1 VGVRFAVRTGVLLLA
16 TGALAAL
23 PAGASAATRAK
34 SCSPKGAK
42 VVARSGTSLLL
53 TRSHG
58 DDDLYG
64 PGTRVTTC
72 RKGHRPV
79 VLVDTGPG
87 DSVSISH
94 GVFTTGYVAFA
105 RSSLSTA
112 CTKYLGDD
120 PQCHSTGVASYNR
133 RTGRLRASG
142 SGQADVLV
150 VTPAGWLAWLSPAD
164 GSGARTLQ
172 AVDSHGARV
181 LASGAI
187 DPASVRAAGSTV
199 SWTVGD
205 VAGAATL
212 S

>member
-1 VGVRFAVRTGVLLLA
+1 MGTLLLA
-16 TGALAAL
+16 VGAVTAL
-23 PAGASAATRAK
+23 PVGASALA
-34 SCSPKGAK
+34 GAK
-42 VVARSGTSLLL
+42 PCSARGAEVVARSGTSLLL
-53 TRSHG
+53 AADHG

-64 PGTRVTTC
+64 PGTLVTTC

-79 VLVDTGPG
+79 VLVKTGPG
-87 DSVSISH
+87 DSVALSH
-94 GVFTTGYVAFA
+94 GVFTAGYVAFA
-105 RSSLSTA
+105 SSSLSTA

-120 PQCHSTGVASYNR
+120 PQCHSTGVRSYNR

-142 SGQADVLV
+142 TGAADALV

-164 GSGARTLQ
+164 AGGTRTLQ
-172 AVDSHGARV
+172 VVDAAGARV

-187 DPASVRAAGSTV
+187 DPSSLRAEGATV
-199 SWTVGD
+199 SWTVGG